1 MISSVVLCGT
11 FLDHYLQRKARAG
24 NPKPEYRLPPMAL
37 GSILVPLGLIAFG
50 WSVQAHAHWIVPI
63 GSTALLGFG
72 FVAVSLAASSYLVD
86 AFGIYAASATAAATV
101 LRNVASAVLPLAG
114 PPIREAAAWYRKYDT
129 RLDRTCICSTGAST
143 VDEVWRANARREKER
158 FVALDEM
165 RLDHAHSF
173 CILKTTLSLQGH
185 DLGRHSLPIMIV
197 PLQKK
202 LLFGL

>member
-50 WSVQAHAHWIVPI
+50 WSVQAHAHWIAPI

-114 PPIREAAAWYRKYDT
+114 PPLYVKLRLGIGNTILGLIALVLAAPVPLLLMRCGERMRGGRK
-129 RLDRTCICSTGAST
+129 SVS
-143 VDEVWRANARREKER
+143 
-158 FVALDEM
+158 
-165 RLDHAHSF
+165 
-173 CILKTTLSLQGH
+173 SLQMKW
-185 DLGRHSLPIMIV
+185 DLIMPIRSAYLRQHHLYRAMTWDDTV
-197 PLQKK
+197 YLSW
-202 LLFGL
+202 